1 MSATRSIAVA
11 ALGITLGAWGVKK
24 SNGAPSAE
32 NPVTGPASIPLFH
45 PQAQTVGATSAPV
58 VEMQQQS
65 APPATPIAAPSA
77 PAATG
82 QPRQVEIPVN
92 TTVSIRM
99 IDSVDSSVNHAG
111 EIFHGMLEAPFIV
124 DEQVIVPRG
133 ADVYVRL
140 VSAKPAGRFKGKSEL
155 HLQLIKM
162 DFQGRSYQLVS
173 STYSLAGA
181 SRGANTAKKAGAGA
195 VLGAIIGGIAGGG
208 AGAAIGAT
216 VGGGAGAAVSG
227 LTRGKQVKIPA
238 ETMLDFQLEAPV
250 RVTVMPRRGTAAVAA
265 Q

>member
-1 MSATRSIAVA
+1 MTWKQSFAVA
-11 ALGITLGAWGVKK
+11 VLGIVLSTGSAK
-24 SNGAPSAE
+24 SADDA
-32 NPVTGPASIPLFH
+32 AA
-45 PQAQTVGATSAPV
+45 AQTVPVTPLPTLSLRVSLASEVQQKAATPPAPVSAPLPA
-58 VEMQQQS
+58 
-65 APPATPIAAPSA
+65 APPP
-77 PAATG
+77 
-82 QPRQVEIPVN
+82 QPRQVEIPAK
-92 TTVSIRM
+92 TTASIRM
-99 IDSVDSSVNHAG
+99 IDSVDSSLNRAG

-124 DEQVIVPRG
+124 DDQVIVPRG

-140 VSAKPAGRFKGKSEL
+140 VSAKSAGRFKGKSEL
-155 HLQLIKM
+155 HLELIKM
-162 DFQGRSYQLVS
+162 DFQGRSYPLVS

-227 LTRGKQVKIPA
+227 LTRGKQVKIAA

-250 RVTVMPRRGTAAVAA
+250 TVAVMPRRNAAAVAA